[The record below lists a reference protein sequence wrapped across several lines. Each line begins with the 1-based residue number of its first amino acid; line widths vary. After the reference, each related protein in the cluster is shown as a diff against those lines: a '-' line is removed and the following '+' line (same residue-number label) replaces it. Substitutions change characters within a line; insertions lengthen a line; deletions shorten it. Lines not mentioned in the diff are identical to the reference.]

1 MYRVAVVE
9 DNPADSQN
17 LQTMLKRYS
26 EEYGVLFEVEAFSR
40 PDSFLTSCGQSF
52 DLVFMDIELPEMDGM
67 EAARRLREIDSLVTL
82 VFVTNMAQ
90 YALNGYEVAALDFI
104 LKPVS
109 YASFAMKLRRAV
121 KNIRKLEDT
130 ELHLVLPNGF
140 IRLPT
145 SQVLY
150 AEVQKHYL
158 TYHTEEEAYTV
169 RGSMKEAEE
178 RLTPLHFLRCNNC
191 YLVNLRRVT
200 AVQDNTVTV
209 GKVPL
214 QISRPRRA
222 AFLKELTDY
231 LGGNIK

>member
-9 DNPADSQN
+9 DSPADSQK
-17 LQTMLKRYS
+17 LQAMLKRYS

-40 PDSFLTSCGQSF
+40 PDRFLASCGRSF

-67 EAARRLREIDSLVTL
+67 ETARRLREIDSLVTL
-82 VFVTNMAQ
+82 IFVTNMAQ
-90 YALNGYEVAALDFI
+90 YALNGYEVAALDFV

-109 YASFAMKLRRAV
+109 YASFAMKLKRAI

-130 ELHLVLPNGF
+130 ELHLTLPNGF
-140 IRLPT
+140 IRLPV

-158 TYHTEEEAYTV
+158 TYHTEKEAYTV

-178 RLTPLHFLRCNNC
+178 RLVPLHFLRCNNC

-200 AVQDNTVTV
+200 AVQDNTVRLENV
-209 GKVPL
+209 SL

-222 AFLKELTDY
+222 AFLKGLTDY
-231 LGGNIK
+231 LGGNIR

>member
-17 LQTMLKRYS
+17 LQTMLRQYS
-26 EEYGVLFEVEAFSR
+26 KEHGVLFEVEIFSR
-40 PDSFLTSCGQSF
+40 PDRFLVSYGQSF

-67 EAARRLREIDSLVTL
+67 ETARRLREVDSLVTL
-82 VFVTNMAQ
+82 IFVTNMAQ
-90 YALNGYEVAALDFI
+90 YALNGYEVDALDFV

-109 YASFAMKLRRAV
+109 YASFAMKLKRAV
-121 KNIRKLEDT
+121 KNIRKLKDT
-130 ELHLVLPNGF
+130 ELHLVLSNGF
-140 IRLPT
+140 IRLPA
-145 SQVLY
+145 SQILY

-158 TYHTEEEAYTV
+158 TYHTEEEDYTV

-178 RLTPLHFLRCNNC
+178 RLNSLHFLRCNNC

-200 AVQDNTVTV
+200 AVQDSIVTV
-209 GKVPL
+209 GNVPL

-222 AFLKELTDY
+222 AFLKGLTDY
-231 LGGNIK
+231 LGGNIQ